1 MRKILFLIGASLFTS
16 CFSCFEPL
24 SADDF
29 LRFSDLDQ
37 TKISETVLKPVE
49 IVGATPIAETPATPV
64 NLAVSE
70 VSTAPASAPE
80 IVSEAPLEI
89 PTTPVA
95 EPPAEILG
103 DCLAF
108 NGRKIPLT
116 EVDSTDRESGDGV
129 NKINKLIYGHNSAS
143 VFAGLD
149 ALTAGATFTI
159 SLGGAETTY
168 RVFASVI
175 YDKNPDGRL
184 QLNGKGSYMKAIRD
198 RASYNNTPHDLAL
211 MTCAGISYGNGDASQ
226 RLVIFADAI

>member
-37 TKISETVLKPVE
+37 IKISETVLKPVK
-49 IVGATPIAETPATPV
+49 IV
-64 NLAVSE
+64 
-70 VSTAPASAPE
+70 
-80 IVSEAPLEI
+80 EAI
-89 PTTPVA
+89 A
-95 EPPAEILG
+95 EPPVEILE
-103 DCLAF
+103 DYLAF

-149 ALTAGATFTI
+149 TLTAGATFTI

>member
-37 TKISETVLKPVE
+37 IKIS
-49 IVGATPIAETPATPV
+49 
-64 NLAVSE
+64 
-70 VSTAPASAPE
+70 E
-80 IVSEAPLEI
+80 IVSETPLEI

-95 EPPAEILG
+95 EPPVEILE
-103 DCLAF
+103 DYLAF

-149 ALTAGATFTI
+149 TLTAGATFTI

>member
-37 TKISETVLKPVE
+37 TKISEIVLKPVE
-49 IVGATPIAETPATPV
+49 IVEATPIAETPA
-64 NLAVSE
+64 
-70 VSTAPASAPE
+70 
-80 IVSEAPLEI
+80 
-89 PTTPVA
+89 
-95 EPPAEILG
+95 EILG
-103 DCLAF
+103 DYLAF

-149 ALTAGATFTI
+149 TLTAGATFTI

-184 QLNGKGSYMKAIRD
+184 QLNGRGSYMKAIRD

>member
-37 TKISETVLKPVE
+37 IKISETVLKPVK
-49 IVGATPIAETPATPV
+49 IVEATPIAETPV
-64 NLAVSE
+64 
-70 VSTAPASAPE
+70 
-80 IVSEAPLEI
+80 
-89 PTTPVA
+89 
-95 EPPAEILG
+95 EILE
-103 DCLAF
+103 DYLAF

-149 ALTAGATFTI
+149 TLTAGATFTI

>member
-37 TKISETVLKPVE
+37 IKIS
-49 IVGATPIAETPATPV
+49 
-64 NLAVSE
+64 
-70 VSTAPASAPE
+70 E
-80 IVSEAPLEI
+80 IVSETPLEI

-103 DCLAF
+103 DYLAF

-149 ALTAGATFTI
+149 TLTAGATFTI

>member
-37 TKISETVLKPVE
+37 IKISETVLKPVK
-49 IVGATPIAETPATPV
+49 IVA
-64 NLAVSE
+64 
-70 VSTAPASAPE
+70 
-80 IVSEAPLEI
+80 
-89 PTTPVA
+89 TPVA
-95 EPPAEILG
+95 EPPVEILE
-103 DCLAF
+103 DYLAF

-149 ALTAGATFTI
+149 TLTAGATFTI

>member
-37 TKISETVLKPVE
+37 IKISETVLKPVK
-49 IVGATPIAETPATPV
+49 IVEATPIAETP
-64 NLAVSE
+64 
-70 VSTAPASAPE
+70 
-80 IVSEAPLEI
+80 
-89 PTTPVA
+89 
-95 EPPAEILG
+95 EILE
-103 DCLAF
+103 DYLAF

-149 ALTAGATFTI
+149 TLTAGATFTI

>member
-37 TKISETVLKPVE
+37 TKISE
-49 IVGATPIAETPATPV
+49 
-64 NLAVSE
+64 
-70 VSTAPASAPE
+70 
-80 IVSEAPLEI
+80 IVSETPLEI

-103 DCLAF
+103 DYLAF

-149 ALTAGATFTI
+149 TLTAGATFTI